1 MSLLPVSEA
10 QARLFALAPPVA
22 IEHVAI
28 DDAAGRWTAD
38 PIAALRTQPWRDLS
52 AMDGYALRF
61 GELNHALTVIGES
74 AAGRPFDGNVG
85 ADQAVRIFTGAAL
98 PAGADTVL
106 LQEEARREGDA
117 LWLDGEGPP
126 GLGAHIRRA
135 GSDFRVGD
143 VLIEPGVRL
152 GPAQLGLAA
161 MGGHG
166 SVPVRRRV
174 RVVTVATGDELA
186 LPGAPLVEGV
196 LPASNGPMLR
206 GLLGGLPVEII
217 DLGILPDQLDVLAD
231 AFRAVEADI
240 LVTTGG
246 ASVGDHDLVRPALLA
261 AGAEIDFW
269 RIAMKPGKPLMA
281 GRLGNTVA
289 LGLPGNPVSA
299 FVTASLFLAPLVAA
313 LSGAARPAPVPLP
326 GVLGGDLPAT
336 ANRAEYVRARIVDGR
351 LVPGA
356 TQDSAAMRALARADA
371 LIVREAH
378 AKPAQTGESCFF
390 LPFA

>member
-10 QARLFALAPPVA
+10 QTRLFALAPPVA
-22 IEHVAI
+22 VESVAI
-28 DDAAGRWTAD
+28 DDAAGRWTAE

-61 GELNHALTVIGES
+61 AELGQKLTVIGES
-74 AAGRPFDGNVG
+74 AAGRPFEGQVG
-85 ADQAVRIFTGAAL
+85 AGQAVRIFTGAAL

-117 LWLDGEGPP
+117 LWLDGEGP
-126 GLGAHIRRA
+126 LREGAHIRRA
-135 GSDFRVGD
+135 GSDFLAGD
-143 VLIEPGVRL
+143 VLIDAGVRL

-166 SVPVRRRV
+166 HLPVRRRV
-174 RVVTVATGDELA
+174 RVATVATGDELA

-206 GLLGGLPVEII
+206 GLLAGLPVEII
-217 DLGILPDQLDVLAD
+217 DLGILPDQLDILAD

-246 ASVGDHDLVRPALLA
+246 ASVGDHDLVRPALVA

-281 GRLGNTVA
+281 GRLGSTVA

-313 LSGAARPAPVPLP
+313 LSGAARPAPAPLP

-336 ANRAEYVRARIVDGR
+336 ANRAEYVRATLVAGR

-356 TQDSAAMRALARADA
+356 THDSAAMRALARADA
-371 LIVREAH
+371 LIVREAY
-378 AKPAQTGESCFF
+378 AKPALTGESCFF
-390 LPFA
+390 LPLA